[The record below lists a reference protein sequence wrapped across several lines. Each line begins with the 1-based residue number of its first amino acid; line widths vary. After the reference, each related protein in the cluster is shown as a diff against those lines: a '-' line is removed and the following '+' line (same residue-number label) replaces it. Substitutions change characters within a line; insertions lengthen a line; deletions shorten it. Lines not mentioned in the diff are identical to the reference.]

1 MKSQVI
7 YPAFKFIYD
16 LTLQILIV
24 FLIFAS
30 IGLNFFGGSI
40 NSFSLDLYNEDMNL
54 DLNYEYLNFNTFINS
69 LVFLFVVIT
78 NNDWPV
84 LANICIADSGNTGN
98 RRLLRFVFIFFKFF
112 INYLLLNSI
121 LAFLMEILYVYQKKK
136 QLKNGS
142 KPIKDFIW
150 GENILPFLNEKNKWS
165 I

>member
-84 LANICIADSGNTGN
+84 LANICIADSGKAGN

-121 LAFLMEILYVYQKKK
+121 LAFLMEILHVYQKKK
-136 QLKNGS
+136 QSKNGS